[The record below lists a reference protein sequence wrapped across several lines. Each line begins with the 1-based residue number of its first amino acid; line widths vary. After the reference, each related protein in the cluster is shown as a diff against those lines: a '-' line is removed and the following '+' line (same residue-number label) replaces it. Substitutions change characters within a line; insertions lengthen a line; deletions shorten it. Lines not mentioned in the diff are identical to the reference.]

1 MRALYFD
8 GERPSLV
15 DRDEPTRSPET
26 AIVRTTF
33 AGVCNT
39 DLEVAKG
46 YMGFRGTLGHELVGE
61 VVDGPEAWLGR
72 RVVSEI
78 NFACGRCDTCA
89 AGLGRHCPT
98 RRVMGILEADGAFAE
113 FVEVPVANLH
123 SVPDNVSD
131 TAAAFTEPLA
141 AAFEILEQVDLEAG
155 QHAVVLGDGKL
166 GLLVAQVLATT
177 GAKVL
182 AVGRHPEKLGILEAR
197 DIETRLASD
206 FDPSSSQQPLAD
218 LVVDA
223 TGSSDSLTQAIAA
236 TRPRGTLALKT
247 TVAEDHQVDLG
258 PIVVNE
264 IQLLGSRC
272 GLFEP
277 ALEALNSHTV
287 DTSQLIEATLPL
299 SQAQKALER
308 ASRRGALKVLI
319 ECG

>member
-1 MRALYFD
+1 MPLPGLVFRLTRQQHPPLGGFRADHPELSIEPLLLATGR
-8 GERPSLV
+8 GERCSAV
-15 DRDEPTRSPET
+15 
-26 AIVRTTF
+26 
-33 AGVCNT
+33 
-39 DLEVAKG
+39 
-46 YMGFRGTLGHELVGE
+46 
-61 VVDGPEAWLGR
+61 
-72 RVVSEI
+72 
-78 NFACGRCDTCA
+78 
-89 AGLGRHCPT
+89 
-98 RRVMGILEADGAFAE
+98 
-113 FVEVPVANLH
+113 
-123 SVPDNVSD
+123 
-131 TAAAFTEPLA
+131 
-141 AAFEILEQVDLEAG
+141 LEAG